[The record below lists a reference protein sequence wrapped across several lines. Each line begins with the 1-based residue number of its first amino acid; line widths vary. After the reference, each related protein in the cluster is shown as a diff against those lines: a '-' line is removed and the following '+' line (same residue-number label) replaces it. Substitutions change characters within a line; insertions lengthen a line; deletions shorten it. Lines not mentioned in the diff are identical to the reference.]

1 MPLNNPQAYKSPAQ
15 SELAAIDDIVGDV
28 PGLPA
33 HHAEGLR
40 RIAGYNKGKI
50 GWANFIRSAM
60 RGEPPE
66 AAWKMDQVEKAI
78 EAADGAGQQF
88 LKTTEGMND
97 DEFMKA
103 LDDYRN
109 KLDAAVGLRPRR
121 VELED
126 PNALQLG
133 LGILSSLALKNPQAS
148 MNALAVPFQYQL
160 AERDRK
166 QALANED
173 YERDFNQAMAKA
185 KNAGEVVDLLSRRQE
200 KEFDAQNKQ
209 VQSWRDVY
217 NNPSAS
223 LEQRRNAW
231 QVLKEQYGEN
241 LPEPQS
247 KTSLEIQREASATR
261 SLAAAKYSEVRAED
275 LQATRPA
282 RLAEIWS
289 DVDLNARRGA
299 LTDSQKALV
308 DKRVENYQEEIDI
321 RWANVNSRY
330 ALAMAQLEALESYRA
345 ASLAQGETR
354 IAMDYMRQMQDVVNR
369 VNPEDQADL
378 QEARDEVSRLDK
390 EISEADVQ
398 LRIANTSKDKA
409 AEDAWYAA
417 KTALIAQRRQARDA
431 KRAIEARIAEA
442 RRDMQERIGPLQVAP
457 SSLSPGT
464 PNPQA
469 TGKMPPPLPN

>member
-1 MPLNNPQAYKSPAQ
+1 MATDYPSPA
-15 SELAAIDDIVGDV
+15 EGFLAGIDPVS
-28 PGLPA
+28 
-33 HHAEGLR
+33 GLR
-40 RIAGYNKGKI
+40 MSERYVINSIADRVKTKTDRQGYLGFAFKKGM
-50 GWANFIRSAM
+50 GVD
-60 RGEPPE
+60 E
-66 AAWKMDQVEKAI
+66 
-78 EAADGAGQQF
+78 
-88 LKTTEGMND
+88 TTETLSREQASQQAMQTAQ
-97 DEFMKA
+97 EIAAKA
-103 LDDYRN
+103 QGLDDTQFAELLKSLQEAGRMPARPEPAP
-109 KLDAAVGLRPRR
+109 LVPPSPEQVAVSTLASLVGPKGQSPDLLAMPYAMGLADQARQDKENLADW
-121 VELED
+121 ELETQF
-126 PNALQLG
+126 AITQ
-133 LGILSSLALKNPQAS
+133 
-148 MNALAVPFQYQL
+148 
-160 AERDRK
+160 
-166 QALANED
+166 
-173 YERDFNQAMAKA
+173 A
-185 KNAGEVVDLLSRRQE
+185 KNAGEVLDILSRRQE

-231 QVLKEQYGEN
+231 QVLREQYGED
-241 LPEPQS
+241 LPQPQS

-282 RLAEIWS
+282 RLAEYWS

-354 IAMDYMRQMQDVVNR
+354 IAMDYMKQMQDVVNR

-398 LRIANTSKDKA
+398 LRIANTSKDKES
-409 AEDAWYAA
+409 EDAWYAA
-417 KTALIAQRRQARDA
+417 KTALIVQRRQARDA

-442 RRDMQERIGPLQVAP
+442 RRDMLDRTRPLQVGQ
-457 SSLSPGT
+457 SNLSPGT

-469 TGKMPPPLPN
+469 KGTMGTPGAAPSLSGGLGG